1 LCDNLEHAWWPSVR
15 AQDWYVGGRF
25 GGTIA
30 GVMTVIYE
38 VRATREGKVYSF
50 GLRPTPDEAEVL
62 LEASRSRVEAVGG
75 RNDRY
80 WVETIDT
87 TRLFE
92 LPSKPPP
99 RERYT
104 TRVTQTSPEH
114 AWTTV
119 HVDVL
124 AGDRVVAGYDRN
136 YSILDT
142 FEPFRQGDRDYAL
155 IAPHHTATSVMD
167 LTTGDIVAGEE
178 PSPDGFC
185 PVGFYVPDWWDIHD
199 GSVQPG
205 SLYWRDDME
214 WPRGDFGF
222 VWGCIWGDDSSWK
235 VQYLDL
241 SGVQKGE
248 LVRDERFGYVELAT
262 HPKLSPRDFIRCSS
276 FDGQLHV
283 EFSILRRFDL
293 ATGKPLSP
301 E

>member
-1 LCDNLEHAWWPSVR
+1 MA
-15 AQDWYVGGRF
+15 
-25 GGTIA
+25 
-30 GVMTVIYE
+30 VIYE
-38 VRATREGKVYSF
+38 VRASREDRVHSF
-50 GLRPTPDEAEVL
+50 GVRPSHDEAQAL
-62 LEASRSRVEAVGG
+62 LEESRARVEAIGG

-87 TRLFE
+87 TGMFE
-92 LPSKPPP
+92 LPSKPTP
-99 RERYT
+99 RDRYT
-104 TRVTQTSPEH
+104 TRVTRTSPEG

-124 AGDRVVAGYDRN
+124 DGDRVVAAYDRN
-136 YSILDT
+136 HSMYDT
-142 FEPFRQGDRDYAL
+142 FEPFRQDDREFAL
-155 IAPHHTATSVMD
+155 IAPHYTATSVLD
-167 LTTGDIVAGEE
+167 LATGEIVAGEE

-205 SLYWRDDME
+205 SLYWSGDME

-222 VWGCIWGDDSSWK
+222 VWGCLWGDDSSWK

-241 SGVQKGE
+241 SRVQQGE

-262 HPKLSPRDFIRCSS
+262 HPKLSAREFIRCSS
-276 FDGQLHV
+276 HEGQLQV
-283 EFSILRRFDL
+283 TFSVLQRFDL
-293 ATGKPLSP
+293 ATGRSQPT